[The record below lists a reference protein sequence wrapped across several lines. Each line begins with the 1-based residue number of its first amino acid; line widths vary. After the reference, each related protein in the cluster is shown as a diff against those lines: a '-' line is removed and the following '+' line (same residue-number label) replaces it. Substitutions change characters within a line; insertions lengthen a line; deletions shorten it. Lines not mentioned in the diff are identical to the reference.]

1 MVSKIKKDP
10 LLLIRLALGIAF
22 IVHGATKL
30 SDIEGGMGMFS
41 SMGLPGFVFVV
52 VALVELLA
60 GLGILLNKYVKYSG
74 YAIAVIMIG
83 AIFLAKLK
91 AGYLGGYE
99 LDIAYLA
106 MALVLAMKAG
116 CDCSSKTCSSEGH
129 SHEDTEA

>member
-91 AGYLGGYE
+91 GGY
-99 LDIAYLA
+99 
-106 MALVLAMKAG
+106 
-116 CDCSSKTCSSEGH
+116 
-129 SHEDTEA
+129 